1 MSTHIHPPAEREAR
15 TKVGVGRA
23 WSTAGQHTAWPGRGP
38 GIPQEEGQQ
47 VRREGG
53 KGSAS
58 RLSSRKFTWWGGAR
72 ESTGN
77 LRLRR
82 VMCWDTARSQRP
94 VRAPP

>member
-1 MSTHIHPPAEREAR
+1 M
-15 TKVGVGRA
+15 GVGRA

-58 RLSSRKFTWWGGAR
+58 RRAAGSLLGGAGEGKHW
-72 ESTGN
+72 ESQAEEGN
-77 LRLRR
+77 VLGH
-82 VMCWDTARSQRP
+82 S
-94 VRAPP
+94 